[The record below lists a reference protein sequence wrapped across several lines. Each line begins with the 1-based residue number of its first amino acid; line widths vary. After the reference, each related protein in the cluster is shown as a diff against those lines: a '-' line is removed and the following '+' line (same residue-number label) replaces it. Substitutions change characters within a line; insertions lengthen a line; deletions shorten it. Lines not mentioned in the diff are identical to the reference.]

1 MGIGR
6 AGEAAESDRDGERTA
21 SVRGA
26 GDPALHPSA
35 RIQMYEDILDSA
47 SDTIFVLS
55 PDEEM
60 NFVYLNESAL
70 RSVRML
76 ARADVTR
83 DELIGQSVAILG
95 YPPDFLRRF
104 WMAMQRAL
112 AGEPAVEQFTLPRLD
127 GTTYGFECAMNVIR
141 LVDGR
146 LGVVGV
152 TRDLGPRETAALT
165 RGETLGAE
173 QRARQDA
180 EQAVHLRNDFLSTA
194 AHDLKTPLTAAQ
206 GRAQLLR
213 RHLQRANGD
222 PAALDMERI
231 ETHIEGV
238 QAAITQMAHQISE
251 LQDVAF
257 LQIGRPLNLNVA
269 ATDLVTLVAECIQRM
284 SRSEAIRP
292 VVSFQHPDEPVIV
305 LLDPVRMTR
314 VIDNLLSNAAK
325 YGRQPEAHIEITIEV
340 QPDGDEEDVVVR
352 VADDGIGIPAADI
365 PGVFA
370 RFVRASNVG
379 NIHGQGVGLAGARQI
394 ARQHGGDL
402 TVESQ
407 EGEGSVFTLV
417 IPRTAS
423 VAADQLPG

>member
-1 MGIGR
+1 M
-6 AGEAAESDRDGERTA
+6 
-21 SVRGA
+21 
-26 GDPALHPSA
+26 LHPST

-60 NFVYLNESAL
+60 RFIYLNESTL
-70 RSVRML
+70 RSVRTL
-76 ARADVTR
+76 AGADLTR
-83 DELIGQSVAILG
+83 DDLIGRPVAILG
-95 YPPDFLRRF
+95 YPPEFMDRV
-104 WMAMQRAL
+104 WAAMQRAL
-112 AGEPAVEQFTLPRLD
+112 SGQPSVEQYTLRRLD
-127 GTTYGFECAMNVIR
+127 GTTYGFECVMNVIR
-141 LVDGR
+141 LADGR
-146 LGVVGV
+146 QGVVGV

-213 RHLQRANGD
+213 RHLLRANGD
-222 PAALDMERI
+222 PAALDLERI

-269 ATDLVTLVAECIQRM
+269 STDLVTLTAECIGRV

-292 VVSFQHPDEPVIV
+292 VIAFRHPDDPVIV
-305 LLDPVRMTR
+305 PVDPVRMTR
-314 VIDNLLSNAAK
+314 VIDNLLSNAVK
-325 YGRQPEAHIEITIEV
+325 YGRPPEAHIEITLSV
-340 QPDGDEEDVVVR
+340 RADGDDEEVVVQ

-379 NIHGQGVGLAGARQI
+379 DINGQGVGLAGARQI

-402 TVESQ
+402 TVESR

-417 IPRTAS
+417 IPRNL
-423 VAADQLPG
+423 VHPEQLPD